1 MRLLP
6 IPWFVA
12 VVFFAAPAFAAPFAL
27 DGVRFEAPAT
37 LEQYDGG
44 PRPPDTPF
52 LRLRNGV
59 EEDAFSEQVEVMSGP
74 EAALEGRLT
83 RENYAEFALTPA
95 QRFCGDHQVLRN
107 ERRTVGGAEVID
119 VGYLCLRH
127 SRQPQFSRQ
136 VVRTAAVFHDGKVT
150 MFMYVRRWRGDHGD
164 DQLTPEQWMAPTD
177 AVIASIG
184 PCDGAC

>member
-1 MRLLP
+1 MRFAI
-6 IPWFVA
+6 IPLWVA
-12 VVFFAAPAFAAPFAL
+12 VVCLAVPAFAGTFAV
-27 DGVRFEAPAT
+27 DGVRFEAPAA

-59 EEDAFSEQVEVMSGP
+59 EEDPFSEQIEVMSGP

-83 RENYAEFALTPA
+83 RENYTEFALTPA

-107 ERRTVGGAEVID
+107 ERRMVGGADVVD

-150 MFMYVRRWRGDHGD
+150 MFMYARRWRGEHAD
-164 DQLTPEQWMAPTD
+164 DQLTPEQWMAATD
-177 AVIASIG
+177 AVIASIS
-184 PCDGAC
+184 PCDDAC